1 MIVRTLISVILFVV
15 LTSFSVHEKENSM
28 EKAKVIYVYDPMCG
42 WCYGFSPVIKEVEN
56 EYKHKFNFEIISG
69 GMVVGD
75 REGPIGNFADY
86 ILSAY
91 KRVENTTGIKFGE
104 PYLELL
110 KKKNYFSSSVKP
122 SIALSYIKDTRPEI
136 AISFAHDM
144 QRLFY
149 FDGKLLHENESYL
162 PLIEKYKLD
171 NAAFFDALVSEKY
184 KMKALEDFNTAKQL
198 GVSGFPT
205 VLLFKN
211 GKYQILSSGYTS
223 KKELIKSLDRI

>member
-1 MIVRTLISVILFVV
+1 MIVRTLIYLILFIV
-15 LTSFSVHEKENSM
+15 LTSFSISEINKTM
-28 EKAKVIYVYDPMCG
+28 EKPKVIYVFDPMCG

-56 EYKHKFNFEIISG
+56 EYKQKFNFEIISG

-75 REGPIGNFADY
+75 REGPIGDFADY

-91 KRVENTTGIKFGE
+91 KRVESTTGIKFGE

-110 KKKNYFSSSVKP
+110 RKKDYFTSSVKP
-122 SIALSYIKDTRPEI
+122 SIALSYIKEVKPEI

-149 FDGKLLHENESYL
+149 YDGQLLHLDESYL

-171 NAAFFDALVSEKY
+171 KIAFYNALNSEHYKLKAFT
-184 KMKALEDFNTAKQL
+184 DFNTSKQL
-198 GVSGFPT
+198 GVTGFPT
-205 VLLFKN
+205 VLVFKN
-211 GKYQILSSGYTS
+211 EKYHVISSGYTS
-223 KKELIKSLDRI
+223 KKELVKALERI